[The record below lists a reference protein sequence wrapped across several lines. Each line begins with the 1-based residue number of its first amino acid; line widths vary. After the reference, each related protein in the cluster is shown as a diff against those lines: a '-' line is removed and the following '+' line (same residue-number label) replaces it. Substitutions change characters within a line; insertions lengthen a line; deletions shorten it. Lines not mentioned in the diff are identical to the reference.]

1 MNSATPYADGAP
13 IYQAKGWAGIIP
25 LPPGKKWPPPKAYTG
40 WDGKDPSAKMIETWC
55 SETSGDYQASSNVGI
70 RAPHN
75 AVGFDAR
82 RSRSLPMTQSGG
94 ISVLKK

>member
-40 WDGKDPSAKMIETWC
+40 WDGKDPSAKMIETWR
-55 SETSGDYQASSNVGI
+55 SETSGDYQASSNIGI
-70 RAPHN
+70 RDLTTSSASTLIITVKRPE
-75 AVGFDAR
+75 ATRFV
-82 RSRSLPMTQSGG
+82 
-94 ISVLKK
+94 ISKPS